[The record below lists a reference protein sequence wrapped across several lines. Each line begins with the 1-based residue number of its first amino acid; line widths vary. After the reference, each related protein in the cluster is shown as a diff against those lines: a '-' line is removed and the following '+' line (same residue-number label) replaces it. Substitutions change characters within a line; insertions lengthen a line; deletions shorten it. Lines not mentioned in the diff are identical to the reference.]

1 MEITIKVV
9 AYIRLTMFNYWVVTL
24 LASCFDIEMTN
35 TSCSC
40 NPVLLVRVVWHA
52 ILAFSAIRFPFC
64 RIVLYHTRLN

>member
-1 MEITIKVV
+1 
-9 AYIRLTMFNYWVVTL
+9 L

-64 RIVLYHTRLN
+64 RLVLYHTRLN